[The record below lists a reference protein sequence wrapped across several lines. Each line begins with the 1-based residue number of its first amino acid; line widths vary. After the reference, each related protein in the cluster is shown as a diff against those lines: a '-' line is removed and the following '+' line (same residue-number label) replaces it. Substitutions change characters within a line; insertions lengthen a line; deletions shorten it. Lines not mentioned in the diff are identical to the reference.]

1 MKSFRSGSIIKAT
14 SLLACLTLACHA
26 QAAGWNWS
34 SVKVGAGRWQKT
46 MESEDGLTQ
55 AVKAEKT
62 FCDLSELGI
71 EPARKLFLFNNYR

>member
-1 MKSFRSGSIIKAT
+1 
-14 SLLACLTLACHA
+14 
-26 QAAGWNWS
+26 
-34 SVKVGAGRWQKT
+34 VKVGAGRWQKT